1 MTLSII
7 TITYNNF
14 SELMETVNSILNFD
28 FIESVVVNGGDC
40 EETKEFLKSYK
51 GKSISEKDNGIADA
65 FNKGIKLSSGD
76 LIMFLNSGDILIDH
90 DYLSN
95 AVEYL
100 SKHNEVD
107 FIHSNIILTEAPGI
121 DLHMRA
127 ALCNLGRGMPYL
139 HPTMIF
145 RKSIFDKIG
154 LFNVI
159 YKIAMDFD
167 LIVRI
172 EKAGFRGYYDK
183 ERFPIKM
190 KGAGKSI
197 SKEGEALR
205 ECFAILQ
212 ANRVL
217 NVQNFLGYCKRYVLF
232 LGRKLLNALG
242 LNHLLLELKKR
253 KHRA

>member
-14 SELMETVNSILNFD
+14 SELMETVNSIPNFD
-28 FIESVVVNGGDC
+28 FIESVVVNGGDS

-100 SKHNEVD
+100 SKHHRVD
-107 FIHSNIILTEAPGI
+107 FTHSNIILTEAPGV
-121 DLHMRA
+121 DLYMRA

-154 LFNVI
+154 LFNI
-159 YKIAMDFD
+159 TYKIAMDFD

-172 EKAGFRGYYDK
+172 EKAGFQGYYDK

-197 SKEGEALR
+197 SMEGVALR
-205 ECFAILQ
+205 ECFAILK
-212 ANRVL
+212 AGRVL
-217 NVQNFLGYCKRYVLF
+217 NAQNFLGYCQRYILF

-242 LNHLLLELKKR
+242 LNHLLLRLKKR